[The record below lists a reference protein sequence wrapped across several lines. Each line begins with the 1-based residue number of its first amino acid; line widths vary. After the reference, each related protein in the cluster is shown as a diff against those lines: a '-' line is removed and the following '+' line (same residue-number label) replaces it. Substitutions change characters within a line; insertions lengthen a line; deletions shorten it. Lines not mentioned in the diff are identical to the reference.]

1 MVRYATNYGA
11 GKVHLGEP
19 AKRARF
25 YTILYCTGR
34 AMSGTIATTE
44 AVTCKA
50 CLKRAKANGVDPTEV
65 GWPG

>member
-1 MVRYATNYGA
+1 MTRYWANYGA

-25 YTILYCTGR
+25 YTILYCSGR
-34 AMSGTIATTE
+34 AVSGAFTTTE

-50 CLKRAKANGVDPTEV
+50 CLKRAKANGIDPEDD
-65 GWPG
+65 